1 MYSAVRCALEALRV
15 LEAISVSNGNL
26 STLGMHVGIGV
37 STVTGNHV
45 GGVLNR
51 WEFYLGGDANR
62 QVSCAEQDA
71 KKGQI
76 ALSPEAYAALI
87 DARESLAIEVDVGT
101 TPSGNHIVWSVSQSP
116 HHRRQW
122 TPSVRASREL
132 IPFLRGYVPGT
143 ISSYLQKG
151 LVLNPC
157 TRNITVVFI
166 KLEGVHEMTDAAE
179 QLEHVQKYLC
189 LIQESAYKVQGTLRQ
204 FVIDDKGAVAIV
216 VIGLPPFYHENN
228 GEEVSDCL
236 CRAVCL
242 SSRLVCAVVG
252 VIALRGVK
260 LASFLLDKEIP
271 ASIGYASSRHG
282 AAPLDVR

>member
-1 MYSAVRCALEALRV
+1 MLWETEASLGEETPPGHLTYSAVRCALEALEV

-37 STVTGNHV
+37 SKVTGNHV

-62 QVSCAEQDA
+62 QISVAEQDA

-76 ALSPEAYAALI
+76 ALSHEAHEALR
-87 DARESLAIEVDVGT
+87 DSLESLDIEFEAEAT
-101 TPSGNHIVWSVSQSP
+101 ANGNHIVWHASQSS
-116 HHRRQW
+116 HHRRRRV
-122 TPSVRASREL
+122 PHLRPGREL

-157 TRNITVVFI
+157 TRNVTVVFI
-166 KLEGVHEMTDAAE
+166 KLEGVKEIEDAAQ
-179 QLEHVQKYLC
+179 QLEQVQKYLC

-216 VIGLPPFYHENN
+216 VLGLPPFYHENN
-228 GEEVSDCL
+228 GRNCRRCL
-236 CRAVCL
+236 GKQP
-242 SSRLVCAVVG
+242 S
-252 VIALRGVK
+252 
-260 LASFLLDKEIP
+260 LLHD
-271 ASIGYASSRHG
+271 
-282 AAPLDVR
+282 

>member
-1 MYSAVRCALEALRV
+1 MLWETEASLGEETSPGHLTYSAVRCALEALEV
-15 LEAISVSNGNL
+15 LESISVSNGNL

-37 STVTGNHV
+37 SKVTGNHV

-62 QVSCAEQDA
+62 QISVAEQDA

-76 ALSPEAYAALI
+76 ALSHEAHEALQ
-87 DARESLAIEVDVGT
+87 ASLESLDIEFEAGAT
-101 TPSGNHIVWSVSQSP
+101 ANGNHIVWHASRSS
-116 HHRRQW
+116 HHRRRRVPHLHP
-122 TPSVRASREL
+122 TREL

-157 TRNITVVFI
+157 TRNVTVVFI
-166 KLEGVHEMTDAAE
+166 KLEGIKEIEDAAQ
-179 QLEHVQKYLC
+179 QLEQVHKYLC

-216 VIGLPPFYHENN
+216 VLGLPPFYHENN
-228 GEEVSDCL
+228 G
-236 CRAVCL
+236 
-242 SSRLVCAVVG
+242 VV
-252 VIALRGVK
+252 
-260 LASFLLDKEIP
+260 
-271 ASIGYASSRHG
+271 
-282 AAPLDVR
+282 